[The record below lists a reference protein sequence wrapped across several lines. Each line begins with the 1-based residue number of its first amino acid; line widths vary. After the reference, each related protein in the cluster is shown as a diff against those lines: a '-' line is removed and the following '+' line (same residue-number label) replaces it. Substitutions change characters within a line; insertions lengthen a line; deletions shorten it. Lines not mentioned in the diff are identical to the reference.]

1 MDLVTL
7 GLLAGLALVDSTS
20 IGTLVLPLVLLTAP
34 RVDVRRYLVF
44 LGTVGGFYALVGIG
58 LVLGAD
64 AAVRL
69 LAEVG
74 DLTWLRWVELV
85 VGGVLL
91 TAGLVGDLV
100 LARVRRWRAP
110 RGAVGGAVG
119 GAVAGEPAATPRR
132 TASWRSRL
140 VGPGASYRVVVG
152 VGLAAALVEVA
163 SMLPF
168 LGAVGIITA
177 ADLPLAASVG
187 VVVAYALVMVAP
199 ALLLLAGRLA
209 LGSRVEGPL
218 ARFSG
223 WLERVTS
230 GASWWV
236 FAVVGL
242 LLVGD
247 ASRAFDL
254 G

>member
-34 RVDVRRYLVF
+34 RVDVRRYLVY

-69 LAEVG
+69 LAGVG
-74 DLTWLRWVELV
+74 ELTWLRWVELV
-85 VGGVLL
+85 VGGALL
-91 TAGLVGDLV
+91 AAGLVGDLV

-110 RGAVGGAVG
+110 RGAAAQAGAG
-119 GAVAGEPAATPRR
+119 TGEPAATPRR
-132 TASWRSRL
+132 TASWRARL

-177 ADLPLAASVG
+177 ADLPLAASAG

-199 ALLLLAGRLA
+199 AVLLLAGRLA
-209 LGSRVEGPL
+209 LGGRVEAPL

-236 FAVVGL
+236 FAIVGL
-242 LLVGD
+242 LMVGD
-247 ASRAFDL
+247 ASRALEL